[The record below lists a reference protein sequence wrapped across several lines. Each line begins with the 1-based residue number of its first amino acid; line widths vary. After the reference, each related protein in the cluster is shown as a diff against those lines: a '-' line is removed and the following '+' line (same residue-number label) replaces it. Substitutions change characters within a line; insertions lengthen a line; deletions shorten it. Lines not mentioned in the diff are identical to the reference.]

1 VRKSASVIIVSP
13 RVLLREGVASLLQN
27 TPYKVVA
34 GATRPAELSHA
45 RYPTGQRRLAIV
57 GADGENLDEA
67 HDSIRLLRSSM
78 PDTKVLLIVE
88 TNGSIDLQHVL
99 ALSPDACVFNLG
111 PRDTLIKVLELTLM
125 DQRVFVL
132 GESTATAPSK
142 TNVTTASYNDVTS
155 PTTGL
160 LSAYS
165 YRLGTNS
172 QTALSPRERQI
183 LISLAE
189 GKSNKTI
196 ARFYNLSEATVK
208 VHLKAI
214 LRKTKTHNRTQAAI
228 WAIEHG
234 LRDS

>member
-1 VRKSASVIIVSP
+1 
-13 RVLLREGVASLLQN
+13 
-27 TPYKVVA
+27 
-34 GATRPAELSHA
+34 
-45 RYPTGQRRLAIV
+45 
-57 GADGENLDEA
+57 
-67 HDSIRLLRSSM
+67 M

-111 PRDTLIKVLELTLM
+111 PRDTLIKVLELTFM

-234 LRDS
+234 LRDSWMCRVNAGLLRAGMMASRLNDREHVIPALTDHTEDNGVDRPRNCSPASGLFQVFLRGNATRPN